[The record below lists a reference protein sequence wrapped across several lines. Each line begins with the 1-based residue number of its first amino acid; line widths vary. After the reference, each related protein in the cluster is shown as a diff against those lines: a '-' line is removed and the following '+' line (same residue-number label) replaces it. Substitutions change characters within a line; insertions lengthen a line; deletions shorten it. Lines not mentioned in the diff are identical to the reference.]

1 MNSHVFSGEA
11 IPYGSYTCTVTKLPV
26 IKLQDKTFLR
36 IQIANK
42 QTPSVK
48 VKFRFH
54 LIVHTN
60 MFCHQTSEI

>member
-11 IPYGSYTCTVTKLPV
+11 IPYGSYTCKVTKLPV

-42 QTPSVK
+42 QTPSVPITQLLRK
-48 VKFRFH
+48 
-54 LIVHTN
+54 I
-60 MFCHQTSEI
+60 